1 MFPLL
6 IFILLLLI
14 VNYAI
19 TKKIFSPGFTFN
31 GIYFVT
37 LLLYSFMLSDIQ
49 QELSNMTLLI
59 YWLSLIFFNIP
70 VILLSLK
77 QKYNVGIFSRP
88 KHRPIR
94 KFKYRVPSESMLIAL
109 VIAFF
114 LVQVIYSKGFPVL
127 WKLTGSDKTY
137 FDFGIPSITGLY
149 YGFII
154 TVGAWS
160 LFKKRSILRFVC
172 LFIAIL
178 IISRQVIIS
187 IFLEGILFK
196 LLTLKKNKWKF
207 YRVILVLAVVGIF
220 AFALIGNFR
229 TGEADFLRVAKF
241 KDSTNSIPTAF
252 KWIYSYMCFSV
263 SNFNNLVSMTS
274 GNVNHGA
281 SMINELTP
289 TVLTNM
295 LNIKEV
301 FTDNFLVSLN
311 FTVSTYMPPIYLDF
325 GVFGICL
332 FTFILGLVSILLFNA
347 LQKNKSLRLYLAYCV
362 LTHNIL
368 LLFFNNMFLYLPILS
383 QFIFIPLIF
392 VRKRKRIYRF
402 KENYS
407 LQTIKAIGE

>member
-1 MFPLL
+1 
-6 IFILLLLI
+6 
-14 VNYAI
+14 
-19 TKKIFSPGFTFN
+19 
-31 GIYFVT
+31 
-37 LLLYSFMLSDIQ
+37 
-49 QELSNMTLLI
+49 
-59 YWLSLIFFNIP
+59 
-70 VILLSLK
+70 
-77 QKYNVGIFSRP
+77 
-88 KHRPIR
+88 
-94 KFKYRVPSESMLIAL
+94 
-109 VIAFF
+109 
-114 LVQVIYSKGFPVL
+114 
-127 WKLTGSDKTY
+127 
-137 FDFGIPSITGLY
+137 
-149 YGFII
+149 
-154 TVGAWS
+154 
-160 LFKKRSILRFVC
+160 
-172 LFIAIL
+172 
-178 IISRQVIIS
+178 
-187 IFLEGILFK
+187 
-196 LLTLKKNKWKF
+196 
-207 YRVILVLAVVGIF
+207 LAVVGIF

-347 LQKNKSLRLYLAYCV
+347 LQKKKSLRLYLAYCV

>member
-94 KFKYRVPSESMLIAL
+94 KFKYRVPRESMLIAL

-154 TVGAWS
+154 TIGAWS

-187 IFLEGILFK
+187 ILLEGILFK

-347 LQKNKSLRLYLAYCV
+347 LQKKKSLRLYLAYCV